1 MNHATKKD
9 IRSREDLVQILN
21 VFYQKAFADELIGDF
36 FTKVIPLDLETHM
49 PLITDFWETVVFNT
63 QGYRKNIMEIHQHIN
78 QLSNINKNHLDRWVE
93 LFTGTIDEFF
103 AGEKAI
109 LMKQRARS
117 IATLMDIKFNHKQI
131 NKP

>member
-63 QGYRKNIMEIHQHIN
+63 QGYRKNIMGIHQHIN